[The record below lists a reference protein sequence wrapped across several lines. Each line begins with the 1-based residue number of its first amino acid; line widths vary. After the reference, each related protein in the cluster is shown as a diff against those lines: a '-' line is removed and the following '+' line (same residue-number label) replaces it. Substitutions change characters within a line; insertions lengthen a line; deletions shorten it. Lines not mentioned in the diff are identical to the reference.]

1 MEFISSSCT
10 CVGALVV
17 NQLSPAVHR
26 YYYYSNVKLSTG
38 VILRLSDVT
47 LCSPC
52 DRHSQGLPHLSG

>member
-26 YYYYSNVKLSTG
+26 YYYYSHRYYYYSNVKLSTG

-47 LCSPC
+47 LC
-52 DRHSQGLPHLSG
+52 